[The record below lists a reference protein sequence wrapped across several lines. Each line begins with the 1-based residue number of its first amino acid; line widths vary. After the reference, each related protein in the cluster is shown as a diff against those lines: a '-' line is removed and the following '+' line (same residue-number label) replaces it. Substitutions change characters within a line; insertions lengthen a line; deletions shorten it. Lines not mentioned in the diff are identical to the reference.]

1 MNERKKVITL
11 NMILLALLLSSC
23 ASVGPEGEA
32 FTAYRQSMLNGAQHL
47 LSKEYQP
54 ALDEFLRAN
63 SSDPTMPMPLA
74 LAGQAS
80 YSLGDL
86 QKGSR
91 YLSQALAVKSDSYAY
106 LIIKGYQ
113 ALIAFRQDKHKE
125 GVTALGDYVGA
136 YRVSSPDATYKDVE
150 RLYKLGVATGDV
162 PFKELEPLIT
172 EQITGY
178 EIQLFKRF

>member
-1 MNERKKVITL
+1 MNGRKTAVTA
-11 NMILLALLLSSC
+11 NMILIALLLLSC
-23 ASVGPEGEA
+23 ASVGPGGAA
-32 FTAYRQSMLNGAQHL
+32 FTAYRESMLNGAQHL
-47 LSKEYQP
+47 LNKEYQP
-54 ALDEFLRAN
+54 ALDDFLRAN

-80 YSLGDL
+80 YNLGDL
-86 QKGSR
+86 QKASR

-106 LIIKGYQ
+106 LIVKGYQ

-125 GVTALGDYVGA
+125 GVTALGDYVAA

-150 RLYKLGVATGDV
+150 RLYKLGVAVGDV
-162 PFKELEPLIT
+162 PVKELEPLIT
-172 EQITGY
+172 HQITRY